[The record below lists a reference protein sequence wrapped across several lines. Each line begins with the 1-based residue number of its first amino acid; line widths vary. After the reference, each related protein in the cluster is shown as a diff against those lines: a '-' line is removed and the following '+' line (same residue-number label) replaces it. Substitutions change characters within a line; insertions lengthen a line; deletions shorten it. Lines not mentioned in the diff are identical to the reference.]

1 MESICSHMAMVWLF
15 LLNVSL
21 VTSLNQSGDPINKK
35 LFTPSE
41 QRIVATKEASP
52 LTVDF
57 VTDRRRLMLASK
69 FMLATSILGTVISSE
84 PLTKEAHAAYG
95 DGSNIALPSYID
107 FLIEKNKQIDPSTF
121 LYQGADR
128 DIQIQR
134 IGTAVS
140 KLQTIPGIVQSKKW
154 SQVQGVITGPLGT
167 LISTMNQIGGT
178 NKDAQRIISKVKV
191 DLFSI
196 GQCATTKNESACIAA
211 TEATI
216 NDLNDFVKVAF

>member
-1 MESICSHMAMVWLF
+1 MESICSHMAMIWLF
-15 LLNVSL
+15 LLNISL
-21 VTSLNQSGDPINKK
+21 VTSLNLSGDPINKK

-69 FMLATSILGTVISSE
+69 FMLATSILGTVLSSE
-84 PLTKEAHAAYG
+84 PLTKKARAAYG

-211 TEATI
+211 TEATL

>member
-1 MESICSHMAMVWLF
+1 MAMIWLF
-15 LLNVSL
+15 LLNISL
-21 VTSLNQSGDPINKK
+21 VTSLNLSGDPINKK

-211 TEATI
+211 TEATL